1 MSALA
6 SIRRTIL
13 RRQGRQLRVI
23 GQRVVHF
30 GFEKALIPDTRQLR
44 GWAIRRIYAPRK
56 EAGTTNWRMRVRWI
70 LDGDEA
76 KPGTKPGP
84 RWDDRNRR
92 RNAAKRGGAR

>member
-1 MSALA
+1 MSALS

-70 LDGDEA
+70 LDDEP
-76 KPGTKPGP
+76 KPST
-84 RWDDRNRR
+84 NHRR
-92 RNAAKRGGAR
+92 RNAAKRGGGQ

>member
-1 MSALA
+1 MSAL
-6 SIRRTIL
+6 SSFCNGML

-23 GQRVVHF
+23 GHRQTPW
-30 GFEKALIPDTRQLR
+30 GDLIPITRQLR

-56 EAGTTNWRMRVRWI
+56 QLSTTNWRMSLRWI

-84 RWDDRNRR
+84 RWDDRR